1 MLTHTL
7 PDPELAH
14 LGSALRTIPSALE
27 GSDGVLIAL
36 GRTGSRLFSDLKAD
50 SEVDKKHLSQIV
62 DDLESRGL
70 VHTVRDAMGTVEKVF
85 LGPHPA
91 SQDPVT
97 WGLDEIAAR
106 ERASFLK
113 TLSILLPGI
122 LLAQVAS
129 VLFARWLGQAEF
141 GFFSLV
147 AGTAG
152 ALAYFPHLGMAIS
165 LERFQTQFQQAN
177 DYSRVRG
184 LLLFTSGITVVVGIV
199 FSIAA
204 LLIAILTNQQGS
216 DFRAVALAGVFAC
229 VLGLSQVWSSSL
241 VSFARP
247 AWAAFPG
254 ALFSPAL
261 AIAIAGVVTWVTGS
275 LGAGA
280 LIMILIGTSII
291 ALFGQWVGMLRAFP
305 KGFRSTISPVTTE
318 WRTWIKAGPPVLIM
332 SAMVILLYRLD
343 LFALAVFGNTT
354 EVATYAAAIT
364 IAEII
369 GILATAGYSGAVPFF
384 APFFRSGRTDLV
396 QYTVRQYFRL
406 LLVPAIVLTTIIVV
420 FAGPLLGIYGAGSG
434 SYAAGLA
441 PIMILLTGQLISLL
455 LGPAGYL
462 LIMHGRA
469 IEVAIIYSSGL
480 VVDIILLVVLVPR
493 FGLIGAATCTLV
505 SMFLAQ
511 VTMWWLVRRRLGVD
525 SGFWMF
531 RSKPPVN
538 GSSPD
543 VTS

>member
-1 MLTHTL
+1 
-7 PDPELAH
+7 
-14 LGSALRTIPSALE
+14 
-27 GSDGVLIAL
+27 
-36 GRTGSRLFSDLKAD
+36 
-50 SEVDKKHLSQIV
+50 
-62 DDLESRGL
+62 
-70 VHTVRDAMGTVEKVF
+70 
-85 LGPHPA
+85 
-91 SQDPVT
+91 
-97 WGLDEIAAR
+97 
-106 ERASFLK
+106 
-113 TLSILLPGI
+113 
-122 LLAQVAS
+122 
-129 VLFARWLGQAEF
+129 
-141 GFFSLV
+141 
-147 AGTAG
+147 
-152 ALAYFPHLGMAIS
+152 MAVS

-199 FSIAA
+199 FSITA
-204 LLIAILTNQQGS
+204 LFIAILTNQQGS

-261 AIAIAGVVTWVTGS
+261 AIAIAGVVTWVAGS

-318 WRTWIKAGPPVLIM
+318 WRTWVKAGPPVLIM

-343 LFALAVFGNTT
+343 LFALAVFGTTT

-369 GILATAGYSGAVPFF
+369 GILPTAGYSGAVPFF

-434 SYAAGLA
+434 SYSAGLA
-441 PIMILLTGQLISLL
+441 PIMILLAGQLISLL

-469 IEVAIIYSSGL
+469 LEVAIIYSCGL

-493 FGLIGAATCTLV
+493 FGLVGAATCTLV

-531 RSKPPVN
+531 RSKPPAN